1 MGYTH
6 YWRHAEL
13 PADLFAEIAA
23 DAKAIV
29 AASPVPLAGFDG
41 TGEPEFTEDEFSLNG
56 ADPDDYE
63 TFSLRTVATDYD
75 FCKTGQRPYDVVVTA
90 ILLRAAALA
99 FARDVKFEFW
109 SDGDLDVDWAAGR
122 ELVGKVFGRGKEQE
136 G

>member
-13 PADLFAEIAA
+13 PADLFAEITA

-41 TGEPEFTEDEFSLNG
+41 TGAPEFSDFEFMLNG
-56 ADPDDYE
+56 ANPDDYE
-63 TFSLRTVATDYD
+63 TFGLNRDATDYD

>member
-29 AASPVPLAGFDG
+29 ENSPVPLAGWDG
-41 TGEPEFTEDEFSLNG
+41 TGAPEFAETEFSLNG

-63 TFSLRTVATDYD
+63 TFSLGTEATDFD
-75 FCKTGQRPYDVVVTA
+75 FCKTGERPYDIVVTA
-90 ILLRAAALA
+90 IITRAAELA
-99 FARDVKFEFW
+99 MERGYKFEFW
-109 SDGDLDVDWAAGR
+109 GDGGMEGFQAGR
-122 ELVGKVFGRGKEQE
+122 ELQRKLLT
-136 G
+136 